1 MYKIQ
6 EEWLGVGEARQYLF
20 IIEDNSDIKDKL
32 EEKEK
37 LRAIFLVRLIDK
49 YNYSEKDIHL
59 DVDVGNSTIDLMVSR
74 KGKPFIAI
82 DVNPVEIKKTIS
94 KAQELGAEYVATITK
109 QGNQFFRISQTKQS
123 ISDLP
128 KSQ

>member
-6 EEWLGVGEARQYLF
+6 EEWLGIGQSKQYIF
-20 IIEDNSDIKDKL
+20 IVEDSSDIKYKL

-37 LRAIFLVRLIDK
+37 LRAIFLVRLIEK

-59 DVDVGNSTIDLMVSR
+59 DVDVNSSTIDILVYSN
-74 KGKPFIAI
+74 GQPFIAV
-82 DVNPVEIKKTIS
+82 DVNPVEIKKTID
-94 KAQELGAEYVATITK
+94 KAQELGAEYVAIVTK
-109 QGNQFFRISQTKQS
+109 QGSQFFHIAQTKES

-128 KSQ
+128 KN